1 MNDLT
6 EYLKK
11 AFEYKNNG
19 DYKKSIDYFYKALAL
34 DNESSEI
41 MAELAFLYSKLC
53 QYDRA
58 ISFYEQIIAL
68 NADNYSVKLQF
79 ALLLKTI
86 KEYKK
91 AEEILI
97 DLYEKEYE
105 LEIVASEMFHI
116 FFINHDFKKIILYF
130 NRYSNKLNNSIVFYY
145 VASAYSQLGKKN
157 ISDEFY
163 EKSFNIDEKNILAG
177 KEVVKFLFEKGQVD
191 SAESLALKL
200 LKLTEDAELLYLLAE
215 IAYKKSEIDS
225 AIKYYS
231 YAIKVNSQNALYYFK
246 LAIVFSL
253 KGFFKEAEEC
263 YCRAISIEPENT
275 LYNYALA
282 YMYYMNK
289 KFDLAERLVDYV
301 LTIEPDNSNALSLKA
316 LLLIN
321 NNEIVLAGNLI
332 EKISFQKEKDDFS
345 YYVQSIYYSK
355 LNVWDKAIDSILQ
368 AIKLNNQSLEYKY
381 QLANLK
387 YNIEDYENSI
397 KICEEIIG
405 LNPKYIQAYVLLSK
419 INLKKQKFDIVKQN
433 IKSVLVLDK
442 NVSEAYY
449 ILAEV
454 NYILKD
460 YDKAIENYKIAA
472 SINPKEEE
480 YYAKIA
486 QCYYSIEN
494 YKDAYLY
501 FKEASEFDI
510 ANADYRYYMA
520 KCSIKN
526 NDVENAIAS
535 FSLMKRLA
543 PSNIE
548 YIKEYAGFIAENG
561 KKNRAVSIL
570 NSLIKEV
577 NNVEDREEIKK
588 YIKKIKKDS

>member
-1 MNDLT
+1 M
-6 EYLKK
+6 
-11 AFEYKNNG
+11 
-19 DYKKSIDYFYKALAL
+19 I
-34 DNESSEI
+34 
-41 MAELAFLYSKLC
+41 
-53 QYDRA
+53 
-58 ISFYEQIIAL
+58 
-68 NADNYSVKLQF
+68 
-79 ALLLKTI
+79 
-86 KEYKK
+86 
-91 AEEILI
+91 
-97 DLYEKEYE
+97 
-105 LEIVASEMFHI
+105 
-116 FFINHDFKKIILYF
+116 
-130 NRYSNKLNNSIVFYY
+130 
-145 VASAYSQLGKKN
+145 
-157 ISDEFY
+157 
-163 EKSFNIDEKNILAG
+163 
-177 KEVVKFLFEKGQVD
+177 
-191 SAESLALKL
+191 
-200 LKLTEDAELLYLLAE
+200 
-215 IAYKKSEIDS
+215 
-225 AIKYYS
+225 
-231 YAIKVNSQNALYYFK
+231 FK
-246 LAIVFSL
+246 L
-253 KGFFKEAEEC
+253 
-263 YCRAISIEPENT
+263 Y
-275 LYNYALA
+275 
-282 YMYYMNK
+282 
-289 KFDLAERLVDYV
+289 KFACIHFGQNQV
-301 LTIEPDNSNALSLKA
+301 K
-316 LLLIN
+316 
-321 NNEIVLAGNLI
+321 
-332 EKISFQKEKDDFS
+332 
-345 YYVQSIYYSK
+345 YS
-355 LNVWDKAIDSILQ
+355 AM
-368 AIKLNNQSLEYKY
+368 
-381 QLANLK
+381 ANL
-387 YNIEDYENSI
+387 S
-397 KICEEIIG
+397 
-405 LNPKYIQAYVLLSK
+405 
-419 INLKKQKFDIVKQN
+419 NLKKQKFDIVKQN